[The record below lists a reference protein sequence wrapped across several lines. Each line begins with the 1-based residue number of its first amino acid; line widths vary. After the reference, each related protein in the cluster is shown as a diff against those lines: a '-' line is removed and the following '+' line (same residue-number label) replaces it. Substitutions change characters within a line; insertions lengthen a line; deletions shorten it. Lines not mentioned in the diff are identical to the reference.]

1 MTFRKIYLMAKKN
14 DIARDWIPSRK
25 WFVQQATLLAGIA
38 LNAIDTGW
46 DKTETKAAILWFVAA
61 LASWAI
67 PNSNSD
73 LQRQLA
79 NRARPRARRA
89 AKD

>member
-1 MTFRKIYLMAKKN
+1 MTKKS
-14 DIARDWIPSRK
+14 DTAREWIPSRK

-46 DKTETKAAILWFVAA
+46 DKTETKAMVLWFVAA
-61 LASWAI
+61 LATWAI
-67 PNSNSD
+67 PNSDSD

-79 NRARPRARRA
+79 SRVKTRAPRAAR
-89 AKD
+89 KP